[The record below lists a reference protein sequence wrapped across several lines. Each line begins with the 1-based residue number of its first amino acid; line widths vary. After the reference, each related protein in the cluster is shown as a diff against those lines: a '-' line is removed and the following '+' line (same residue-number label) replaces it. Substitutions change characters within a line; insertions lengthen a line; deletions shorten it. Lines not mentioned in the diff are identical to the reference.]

1 MSWSK
6 KGLTDQSKATE
17 ARTDERADLE
27 QPTVVVDGRDIGLDG
42 LYMGTRSETPRRA
55 EDAMPGTASIP
66 PILALVPPPV
76 DPDLAAHP

>member
-42 LYMGTRSETPRRA
+42 LYVGT
-55 EDAMPGTASIP
+55 
-66 PILALVPPPV
+66 
-76 DPDLAAHP
+76 